1 MDNINRNKAYTLNS
15 GLVKVADQ
23 CFADPEVSG
32 WLIKHWLFALVFV
45 VKSPTSYSRKTLAVI
60 VKKPQCKH

>member
-32 WLIKHWLFALVFV
+32 WLIKHWFFASIPIDIGMVKIATFLVAA
-45 VKSPTSYSRKTLAVI
+45 KR
-60 VKKPQCKH
+60 